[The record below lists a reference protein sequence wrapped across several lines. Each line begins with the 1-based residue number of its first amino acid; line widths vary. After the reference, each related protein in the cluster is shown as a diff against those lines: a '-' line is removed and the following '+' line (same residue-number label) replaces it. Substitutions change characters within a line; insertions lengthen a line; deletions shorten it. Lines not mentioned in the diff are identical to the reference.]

1 MSAAAIRTGNWSR
14 LKPRLEPLGFLWR
27 RVATLLRILAVL
39 PVSAALG
46 FCVMVLPSLS
56 QTGTQRLADGTI
68 LEPFAFAALPGWTGD
83 DHAAA
88 FATLRETCAAL
99 TRADPALRMAKP
111 PTPELLALC
120 ARAERAKPADREAA
134 RLFFEMHFVPYRIVP
149 ADGSEG
155 FLTGYYEP
163 EVDGSYEKNDHFTW
177 PIYAR
182 PDDLVSLKPGET
194 LPGLPEGL
202 SAARNLDGFIE
213 PYWTRADIEAGAL
226 RGLGLEGIHVA
237 DEVEAFLIHVQG
249 SARVRLPDG
258 TVFRLRYAGRNGHP
272 YTSIGRL
279 IVQEF
284 GLTPADVTLEKLKA
298 WLRAD
303 GERGR
308 AVMRRNHSF
317 IFFDLD
323 EDIDPLR
330 GPIGGAGVPLQAGRS
345 LAVDRMIW
353 SYGLPFFLD
362 IPIPVAP
369 GKTEPMHRLLIAQDT
384 GSAILGA
391 ARGDLFFGS
400 GPAAGILAGETR
412 HRGTFYVLLPK
423 TTGPTP

>member
-1 MSAAAIRTGNWSR
+1 MFVAAIRTGNWSR
-14 LKPRLEPLGFLWR
+14 LKPRLEPSGLLR
-27 RVATLLRILAVL
+27 QRAASILRILAVA
-39 PVSAALG
+39 PIWAAFG
-46 FCVMVLPSLS
+46 FYAMVFPSLS
-56 QTGTQRLADGTI
+56 QTGTQRLSDGTI
-68 LEPFAFAALPGWTGD
+68 LQPLAFAELPGWARD

-88 FATLRETCAAL
+88 FAALQETCKAV
-99 TRADPALRMAKP
+99 TRADAALRMAKP
-111 PTPELLALC
+111 PSPELLAICGKTSDNVLSD
-120 ARAERAKPADREAA
+120 PNAA
-134 RLFFEMHFVPYRIVP
+134 RLFFEAHFIPHRIVP
-149 ADGSEG
+149 AEGSDG

-163 EVDGSYEKNDHFTW
+163 ELDGSYEKNDRFTW

-213 PYWTRADIEAGAL
+213 PYWTRADIESGTL
-226 RGLGLEGIHVA
+226 RGLGLELIHVT

-249 SARVRLPDG
+249 SARIRLPDG
-258 TVFRLRYAGRNGHP
+258 TSVRLRYAGRNGHP

-284 GLTPADVTLEKLKA
+284 GLTPEDVTLEKLKA

-303 GERGR
+303 VARGR
-308 AVMRRNHSF
+308 AVMRRNLSF

-323 EDIDPLR
+323 EGIDPSR
-330 GPIGGAGVPLQAGRS
+330 GPIGGAGVPLVAGRS
-345 LAVDRMIW
+345 LAVDRTIW

-362 IPIPVAP
+362 IPVPVAP
-369 GKTEPMHRLLIAQDT
+369 GKSEPMRRLLIAQDT
-384 GSAILGA
+384 GSAIVGP

-400 GPAAGILAGETR
+400 GPYAGILAGETR
-412 HRGTFYVLLPK
+412 HRGAFYVLLPK
-423 TTGPTP
+423 TGSIP